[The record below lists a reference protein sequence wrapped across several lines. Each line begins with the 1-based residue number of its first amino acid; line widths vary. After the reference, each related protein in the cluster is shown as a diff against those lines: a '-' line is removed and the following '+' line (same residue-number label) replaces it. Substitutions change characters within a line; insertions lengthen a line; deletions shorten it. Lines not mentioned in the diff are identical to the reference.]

1 MRAARLR
8 RREPR
13 THWVLLSVLM
23 ILLLFALVVSG
34 FVSGQVGES
43 ARSPASQQKL
53 GTVPPVFL
61 GGGPI
66 VDSSRPEQGGLR
78 VPDSHVVLTFDDG
91 PTEWTEEILDILRAR
106 RIRATFFVVGARAA
120 ARPDLVRRMYTEGH
134 EVGVHTFTH
143 GNMANVG
150 SQRARLELD
159 PSQLAIA
166 AATGHT
172 TSLLRLPFSSKV
184 ADVSFS
190 EWQAMRRA
198 ENYRVVYAD
207 LDTDDWRRPGV
218 DAIVR
223 AGLPDHGKG
232 AVVMLH
238 DGGGDRSQTVR
249 AVDLLITE
257 LQVRGY
263 TFDSVTSGVGLG
275 SPWHAATA
283 PQRLQGRLI
292 SWIVRGSELIV
303 NVLKVA
309 LVVFAVLAVL
319 RTVLLLLLARR
330 HDRAPMVAA
339 HLVAARRSRYWPAV
353 SVVIPA
359 YNEELGIAATV
370 RSLVTSG
377 YPDLDIVVVDDGSTD
392 RTAEVVARLGLP
404 QVRLIRQPN
413 AGKPAALNAG
423 IRLARHDI
431 LVLVDADT
439 VFEPGALRALVAP
452 LATARRSLVGA
463 VSGNTKVGNR
473 RGLLGRWQHIEYV
486 IGFNLDRRMYDVLQC
501 MPTVPGAI
509 GAFRREALEA
519 VGGVSA
525 ATLAEDTDLT
535 MAISRAGW
543 RVIYVPE
550 ARAWT
555 EAPATLR
562 QLWRQRY
569 RWCYGTMQAMW
580 KHRGA
585 VRESGAA
592 GMLGRRGLPYLLAF
606 QVLLPLLAP
615 AIDIAALYAVVV
627 TRSPTLLYV
636 WLGFMI
642 LQLLAAGYAF
652 RLDGERLRPLWSLPL
667 QQIVYRQLMYLV
679 VIQSVATAFYGVRLR
694 WQRVQ
699 RTGEMDAAPIGAGL
713 VTPRLP
719 EGRRS
724 TS

>member
-1 MRAARLR
+1 MSGVRLQ

-13 THWVLLSVLM
+13 THWVLLSFLLV
-23 ILLLFALVVSG
+23 LLLFALVVSG
-34 FVSGQVGES
+34 VVRGHVGES
-43 ARSPASQQKL
+43 ARSPASQQKV
-53 GTVPPVFL
+53 GSVPAAFL
-61 GGGPI
+61 NGGPI
-66 VDSSRPEQGGLR
+66 VDSTRPDQGGLQ
-78 VPDSHVVLTFDDG
+78 VPDMHVVLTFDDG

-106 RIRATFFVVGARAA
+106 RVPATFFVLGARVA
-120 ARPDLVRRMYTEGH
+120 ARPDLVRRMHAEGH

-143 GNMANVG
+143 GNLANVG
-150 SQRARLELD
+150 TQRARLELD

-172 TSLLRLPFSSKV
+172 TSLLRLPYSSKV
-184 ADVSFS
+184 ADASFS

-198 ENYRVVYAD
+198 ENYRAVYAD
-207 LDTDDWRRPGV
+207 LDTQDWQRPGV

-223 AGLPDHGKG
+223 AGLPPDAKG

-238 DGGGDRSQTVR
+238 DGGGDRSETVK

-257 LQVRGY
+257 LQHRGY
-263 TFDSVTSGVGLG
+263 TFDTVTSAVGLT
-275 SPWHAATA
+275 SPWHAATSQ
-283 PQRLQGRLI
+283 QRLQGQLI
-292 SWIVRGSELIV
+292 SGIVRGSELIV

-319 RTVLLLLLARR
+319 RTLLLLLLARR
-330 HDRAPMVAA
+330 HDRAPLIPAA
-339 HLVAARRSRYWPAV
+339 SRVRDWPAV

-370 RSLVTSG
+370 QSLFTSG

-392 RTAEVVARLGLP
+392 RTADVVAGLGLP
-404 QVRLIRQPN
+404 GVRLIRQAN

-423 IRLARHDI
+423 IGLARHDVV
-431 LVLVDADT
+431 VLADADT
-439 VFEPGALRALVAP
+439 VFEPGAVQALVAP
-452 LATARRSLVGA
+452 FATARRSRIGA
-463 VSGNTKVGNR
+463 VAGNTKVGNR

-486 IGFNLDRRMYDVLQC
+486 IGFNLDRRMYDILQC

-509 GAFRREALEA
+509 GAFRREALQA

-535 MAISRAGW
+535 MAICRAGW

-569 RWCYGTMQAMW
+569 RWSYGTMQAMW

-606 QVLLPLLAP
+606 HVLLPLLAP
-615 AIDIAALYAVVV
+615 VVDIATLYAVVV

-636 WLGFMI
+636 WLGFLL

-652 RLDGERLRPLWSLPL
+652 RLDGEPLRPLWSLPM

-679 VIQSVATAFYGVRLR
+679 VFQSAATALYGLRLR
-694 WQRVQ
+694 WQGVQ
-699 RTGEMDAAPIGAGL
+699 RTGEMDAAPIGA
-713 VTPRLP
+713 
-719 EGRRS
+719 RS
-724 TS
+724 

>member
-1 MRAARLR
+1 
-8 RREPR
+8 
-13 THWVLLSVLM
+13 
-23 ILLLFALVVSG
+23 
-34 FVSGQVGES
+34 
-43 ARSPASQQKL
+43 
-53 GTVPPVFL
+53 
-61 GGGPI
+61 
-66 VDSSRPEQGGLR
+66 
-78 VPDSHVVLTFDDG
+78 
-91 PTEWTEEILDILRAR
+91 
-106 RIRATFFVVGARAA
+106 
-120 ARPDLVRRMYTEGH
+120 
-134 EVGVHTFTH
+134 
-143 GNMANVG
+143 MANMG
-150 SQRARLELD
+150 PQRARLELD

-172 TSLLRLPFSSKV
+172 TSLLRLPYSSKV
-184 ADVSFS
+184 ADVRFS
-190 EWQAMRRA
+190 EWEAMRRA
-198 ENYRVVYAD
+198 ENYRVIYTD
-207 LDTDDWRRPGV
+207 LDTQDWERPGV
-218 DAIVR
+218 DAILR
-223 AGLPDHGKG
+223 AGLPHHGEG

-238 DGGGDRSQTVR
+238 DGGGDRSQTVE
-249 AVDLLITE
+249 ALDLLLTE
-257 LQVRGY
+257 LEHRGY
-263 TFDSVTSGVGLG
+263 TFDTVTSAVGLA

-283 PQRLQGRLI
+283 PQRFQGRLI
-292 SWIVRGSELIV
+292 SGIVRGSELIV
-303 NVLKVA
+303 NVLTAA

-319 RTVLLLLLARR
+319 RTLLLLLLARR
-330 HDRAPMVAA
+330 HDRAPLIPAA
-339 HLVAARRSRYWPAV
+339 GRVRHWPAV

-370 RSLVTSG
+370 QSLFTSG

-392 RTAEVVARLGLP
+392 RTADVVAGLGLP
-404 QVRLIRQPN
+404 GVRLIRQPN

-423 IRLARHDI
+423 IRLARHDT

-439 VFEPGALRALVAP
+439 VFEPGAVQALVAP
-452 LATARRSLVGA
+452 LATARRSMVGA

-525 ATLAEDTDLT
+525 DTLAEDTDLT
-535 MAISRAGW
+535 MAICRGGW
-543 RVIYVPE
+543 RVIYIPE

-555 EAPATLR
+555 EAPATLG

-569 RWCYGTMQAMW
+569 RWSYGTMQAMW

-615 AIDIAALYAVVV
+615 VIDIATLYALVV
-627 TRSPTLLYV
+627 TRSPTLLYLA
-636 WLGFMI
+636 LGFLI
-642 LQLLAAGYAF
+642 LQLVAAGYAF

-667 QQIVYRQLMYLV
+667 QQIVYRQLMDLV
-679 VIQSVATAFYGVRLR
+679 VFQSAATALYGLRLR

-699 RTGEMDAAPIGAGL
+699 RTGEMDAAPIGAR
-713 VTPRLP
+713 P
-719 EGRRS
+719 
-724 TS
+724 